1 MDASQLARSALT
13 HAEYSVSVLKTLVE
27 ALESAVSSTNDS
39 STNDSSGPT
48 GPIKTNIQAPL
59 EPELVSI
66 KEWDKYFRD
75 ALDVLLSIKKPAA
88 RRAALIEMKGLV
100 EQAITAIDNNERIK
114 LDD

>member
-1 MDASQLARSALT
+1 MHASELARSALA
-13 HAEYSVSVLKTLVE
+13 HAEYSVSVLKKLLE
-27 ALESAVSSTNDS
+27 ALESAVSREPVEPTE
-39 STNDSSGPT
+39 TSGPVET
-48 GPIKTNIQAPL
+48 SIQAPL

-75 ALDVLLSIKKPAA
+75 ALDVLLSIKKPRE